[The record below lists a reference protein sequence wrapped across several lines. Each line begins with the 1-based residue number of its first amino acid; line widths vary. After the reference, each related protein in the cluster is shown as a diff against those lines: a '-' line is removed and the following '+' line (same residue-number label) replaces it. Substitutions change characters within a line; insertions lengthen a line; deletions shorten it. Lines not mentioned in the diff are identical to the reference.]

1 MNDCQTI
8 DWDLRSDDVQRDQLA
23 AYDRLR
29 ESHGVARSEALG
41 ASVFRHADVLA
52 VVQDHARFS
61 SVVSTHVAVP
71 NGMDPPRHTVYR
83 RLIDPYFAP
92 ARVAA
97 MRPVYDGVAWALLGE
112 ARQAHAAAAFDFIA
126 ACALP
131 YAARTQCAFLGW
143 PQALEAELAAWIAEH
158 HRASLAQDRARL
170 GELGLQFE
178 ALIDRMLDER
188 GGPGDTAVR
197 DATQALMHEVVDGRP
212 LARGAIAS
220 ILRNWTVGEI
230 GTIAASV
237 GIVAEWLARHPDL
250 QRRLREEPGLQA
262 EAIEEIL
269 RLHGPLVVNR
279 RVAHCPAHVGGH
291 ALGAGER
298 VTVHWTSAN
307 RDPRV
312 FEAPGEF
319 RLGRDQGQNL
329 LYGAGIHV
337 CPGAPMARAQLAIW
351 LRALLDAT
359 RAFAP
364 AEAGQPPEYARYP
377 AMGFA
382 RLPLVLD
389 WA

>member
-1 MNDCQTI
+1 MTDCQTT
-8 DWDLRSDDVQRDQLA
+8 DWDLRSDEVQRNQLA

-29 ESHGVARSEALG
+29 ESHGVGCSEALG
-41 ASVFRHADVLA
+41 TSVFRHADVLA

-61 SVVSTHVAVP
+61 SVVSAHVAVP
-71 NGMDPPRHTVYR
+71 NGMDPPQHTVYR

-92 ARVAA
+92 ERVAA
-97 MRPVYDGVAWALLGE
+97 MRPVYQGIAAALLGE
-112 ARQAHAAAAFDFIA
+112 ARQAHGAAAFDFVA

-143 PQALEAELAAWIAEH
+143 PQALEGELAAWIAQH

-188 GGPGDTAVR
+188 HGSSDAAVR
-197 DATQALMHEVVDGRP
+197 DATQALMHEVVDGQP
-212 LARGAIAS
+212 LSRGAIAS

-237 GIVAEWLARHPDL
+237 GIIAQWLACH
-250 QRRLREEPGLQA
+250 PGLQQRLRDEPALRA

-279 RVAHCPAHVGGH
+279 RVAACPAHVGGH
-291 ALGAGER
+291 AFEPGER

-312 FEAPGEF
+312 FEAPEEF
-319 RLGRDQGQNL
+319 RFGRDQSRNL

-337 CPGAPMARAQLAIW
+337 CPGAPLARTQLAVW
-351 LRALLDAT
+351 LQALLEAT
-359 RAFAP
+359 RTFAL
-364 AEAGQPPEYARYP
+364 ASAQQPDEYARYP

-382 RLPLVLD
+382 RLPLVLR

>member
-8 DWDLRSDDVQRDQLA
+8 DWDVRSDDVQRNQLA
-23 AYDRLR
+23 AYDCLR

-41 ASVFRHADVLA
+41 ASVFGHADVLA

-61 SVVSTHVAVP
+61 SVVSSHVAVP
-71 NGMDPPRHTVYR
+71 NGMDPPQHTVYR

-92 ARVAA
+92 ERVAA
-97 MRPVYDGVAWALLGE
+97 MRPVYGGIAAALLDE
-112 ARQAHAAAAFDFIA
+112 VRQAHGGAAFDFVA
-126 ACALP
+126 VCALP

-143 PQALEAELAAWIAEH
+143 PQALEGELAAWIAQH
-158 HRASLAQDRARL
+158 HRASLEQDRTRL
-170 GELGLQFE
+170 GELGQQFE

-188 GGPGDTAVR
+188 HGLSDAAVR
-197 DATQALMHEVVDGRP
+197 DATQALMHEVVDGQP
-212 LARGAIAS
+212 LSRGAIAS

-237 GIVAEWLARHPDL
+237 GIIAQWLACHPHL
-250 QRRLREEPGLQA
+250 QQRLRDEPALRA

-279 RVAHCPAHVGGH
+279 RVARCPVHVGGH
-291 ALGAGER
+291 EFEAGER
-298 VTVHWTSAN
+298 VTVHWTAAN

-312 FEAPGEF
+312 FEAPEEF
-319 RLGRDQGQNL
+319 RFGRDQSRNL

-337 CPGAPMARAQLAIW
+337 CPGAPLARAQLAVW
-351 LRALLDAT
+351 LRALLEAT
-359 RAFAP
+359 RTFAL
-364 AEAGQPPEYARYP
+364 ASAQQPSEYAQYP

-382 RLPLVLD
+382 RLPLMLR

>member
-8 DWDLRSDDVQRDQLA
+8 DWDVRSDDVQRNQLA

-61 SVVSTHVAVP
+61 SVVSSHVAVP
-71 NGMDPPRHTVYR
+71 NGMDPPQHTVYR

-97 MRPVYDGVAWALLGE
+97 MRPVYEAVAAALIGE
-112 ARQAHAAAAFDFIA
+112 ARRVHGAAPFDFIA
-126 ACALP
+126 ECALP

-143 PQALEAELAAWIAEH
+143 PQTLEAEMAAWIAQH

-188 GGPGDTAVR
+188 SGTGDAAVR
-197 DATQALMHEVVDGRP
+197 DATEALMHEVVDGQP
-212 LARGAIAS
+212 LSRGAIAS

-237 GIVAEWLARHPDL
+237 GIIAEWLACHPDW
-250 QRRLREEPGLQA
+250 QQRLRGQPELQA
-262 EAIEEIL
+262 EAIEEML

-279 RVAHCPAHVGGH
+279 RVASCPAHVGGH
-291 ALGAGER
+291 EFEAGER
-298 VTVHWTSAN
+298 VTVHWTAAN

-312 FEAPGEF
+312 FEAPEEF
-319 RLGRDQGQNL
+319 RLGRDQSRNL

-337 CPGAPMARAQLAIW
+337 CPGAPMARVQLAVW
-351 LRALLDAT
+351 LRAMLDAT
-359 RAFAP
+359 RAIAP
-364 AEAGQPPEYARYP
+364 ARADQPREYARYP
-377 AMGFA
+377 AMRFA
-382 RLPLVLD
+382 RLPLILN
-389 WA
+389 WI

>member
-8 DWDLRSDDVQRDQLA
+8 DWDVRSDEVQRNQLA

-41 ASVFRHADVLA
+41 TSVLRHADVLA
-52 VVQDHARFS
+52 VVRDHARFS
-61 SVVSTHVAVP
+61 SVVSSHVAVP
-71 NGMDPPRHTVYR
+71 NGMDPPQHTIYR
-83 RLIDPYFAP
+83 TLIDPYFAP
-92 ARVAA
+92 ERVAA
-97 MRPVYDGVAWALLGE
+97 MRPVYEAVAQALLAQ
-112 ARQAHAAAAFDFIA
+112 ARQAHTQAPFDFIA
-126 ACALP
+126 ECALP

-143 PQALEAELAAWIAEH
+143 PQALEGELAAWIAQH
-158 HRASLAQDRARL
+158 HQASLAQDRARL

-188 GGPGDTAVR
+188 SGTGDVAVR
-197 DATQALMHEVVDGRP
+197 DATEALMHEVVDGQP

-237 GIVAEWLARHPDL
+237 GIIAQWLATHPAL
-250 QRRLREEPGLQA
+250 QQRLRGEPALQP
-262 EAIEEIL
+262 EAIEEML

-279 RVAHCPAHVGGH
+279 RVARCPVRLGGH
-291 ALGAGER
+291 AFEAGER

-312 FEAPGEF
+312 FEAPDEF
-319 RLGRDQGQNL
+319 RFGRDQGQNL

-337 CPGAPMARAQLAIW
+337 CPGAPMARVQLAVW
-351 LRALLDAT
+351 LRALLGAT
-359 RAFAP
+359 SAIAP
-364 AEAGQPPEYARYP
+364 AEADQPLDYARYP

-382 RLPLVLD
+382 RLPLTFN